1 MRHQAHHG
9 RLGVQPA
16 HRRAMIRNMVT
27 SLFKHER
34 IKTTKVRAKEVRRY
48 AEKMITIAKK
58 ETLASKRH
66 VLGFVRERD
75 VVNKLFK
82 TLIYRYSQ
90 RKGGYTRML
99 KLGYRAGDGAD
110 MVFLELVDR
119 PIEEKAS
126 DTTSDKKE
134 KNENELVARSE
145 TKGEKKKKSEST
157 SAISR

>member
-9 RLGVQPA
+9 RLGVQPS

-34 IKTTKVRAKEVRRY
+34 IKTTKTRAKEVRRY
-48 AEKMITIAKK
+48 AEKMITLAKK
-58 ETLASKRH
+58 ETLAAKRD
-66 VLGFVRERD
+66 VLGFVRERE

-90 RKGGYTRML
+90 RKGGYTRIL

-119 PIEEKAS
+119 PVEEKPSGTFS
-126 DTTSDKKE
+126 DKNEKTEAIETTSE
-134 KNENELVARSE
+134 VIV
-145 TKGEKKKKSEST
+145 GKKKSKEATPVS
-157 SAISR
+157 

>member
-9 RLGVQPA
+9 RLGVQPS

-34 IKTTKVRAKEVRRY
+34 IKTTKTRAKEVRRY
-48 AEKMITIAKK
+48 AEKMITLAKK
-58 ETLASKRH
+58 ETLAAKRD
-66 VLGFVRERD
+66 VLGFVRERE

-90 RKGGYTRML
+90 RKGGYTRIL

-119 PIEEKAS
+119 PVEEKS
-126 DTTSDKKE
+126 TETSVDKKE
-134 KNENELVARSE
+134 KTEAIEATSE
-145 TKGEKKKKSEST
+145 VVVGKKKKSKDVTPVS
-157 SAISR
+157 

>member
-9 RLGVQPA
+9 RLGVQPS

-34 IKTTKVRAKEVRRY
+34 IKTTKTRAKEVRRY
-48 AEKMITIAKK
+48 AEKMITLAKK
-58 ETLASKRH
+58 ETLASKRD

-90 RKGGYTRML
+90 RKGGYTRIL

-119 PIEEKAS
+119 PTEEKSTEPIA
-126 DTTSDKKE
+126 DKKE
-134 KNENELVARSE
+134 KTEAIETISE
-145 TKGEKKKKSEST
+145 EVVGTKKKKSKEVTPAS
-157 SAISR
+157 

>member
-9 RLGVQPA
+9 RLGVQPS

-34 IKTTKVRAKEVRRY
+34 IKTTKTRAKEVRRY
-48 AEKMITIAKK
+48 AEKMITLAKK
-58 ETLASKRH
+58 ETLASKRD
-66 VLGFVRERD
+66 VLGFVRERE

-90 RKGGYTRML
+90 RKGGYTRIL

-119 PIEEKAS
+119 PTEEKPTEP
-126 DTTSDKKE
+126 TTDKKE
-134 KNENELVARSE
+134 KTEAIETTSE
-145 TKGEKKKKSEST
+145 VVVGTKKKKTKEVTPAS
-157 SAISR
+157 

>member
-9 RLGVQPA
+9 RLGVQPS

-27 SLFKHER
+27 SLLKHER
-34 IKTTKVRAKEVRRY
+34 IKTTKTRAKEVRRY
-48 AEKMITIAKK
+48 AEKMITLAKK
-58 ETLASKRH
+58 ETLAAKRD
-66 VLGFVRERD
+66 VLGFVRERE

-90 RKGGYTRML
+90 RKGGYTRIL

-119 PIEEKAS
+119 PTEEK
-126 DTTSDKKE
+126 TT
-134 KNENELVARSE
+134 E
-145 TKGEKKKKSEST
+145 TTVDKKKKPKSL
-157 SAISR
+157 RQPLKWL